1 MRFVID
7 LDQCEDM
14 GQCAFAAP
22 DVFSI
27 DDSGQQSLKLSEH
40 GEFTSAQLTDDE
52 AESAQRAADVCPM
65 QAIRMRG

>member
-14 GQCAFAAP
+14 GQCAFTAP

-27 DDSGQQSLKLSEH
+27 DDSGQQSLKLTEH
-40 GEFTSAQLTDDE
+40 GEFTSAQLSDE
-52 AESAQRAADVCPM
+52 QGESAKGAADVCPM
-65 QAIRMRG
+65 QAIRVLG